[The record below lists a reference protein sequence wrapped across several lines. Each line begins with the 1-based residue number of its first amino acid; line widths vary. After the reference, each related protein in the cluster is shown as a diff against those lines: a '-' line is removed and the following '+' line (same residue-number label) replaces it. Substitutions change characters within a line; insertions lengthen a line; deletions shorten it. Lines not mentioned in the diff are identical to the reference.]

1 MEMSLQLFHDSGVF
15 TNEGKGW
22 GLRTLDGLPKG
33 AFICELV
40 GEVLTSSEL
49 HERKA
54 KNSKHVDQVLLD
66 ASWGSE
72 GLLRD
77 EEALC
82 LDLAYYGNVGRLST
96 IGMLGLFPHLFI
108 YKGLSSLVY

>member
-1 MEMSLQLFHDSGVF
+1 MIQVFF

-40 GEVLTSSEL
+40 GEVLTSFEL

-72 GLLRD
+72 GVLRD

-82 LDLAYYGNVGRLST
+82 LDPTFYGNSGDLST
-96 IGMLGLFPHLFI
+96 TGMLGLFSHLFI